1 MDLSREKMFYNF
13 KLPESVVHLQD
24 KNSEDAAFE
33 LRFDAFGRLQRDTY
47 DLHIDNMSGAL

>member
-1 MDLSREKMFYNF
+1 MFYNF